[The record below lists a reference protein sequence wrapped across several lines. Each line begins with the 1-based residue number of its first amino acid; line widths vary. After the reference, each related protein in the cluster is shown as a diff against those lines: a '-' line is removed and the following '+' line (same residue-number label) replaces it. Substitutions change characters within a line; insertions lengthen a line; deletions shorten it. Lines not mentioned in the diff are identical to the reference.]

1 MIQRGIRHTN
11 MNIEHSEVITQ
22 VKNVKKKLH
31 YYLEIVKD
39 IIGSPGY
46 QNIYI
51 FHNFLQE
58 TQTNFL
64 ANFQNILNSIPEG
77 TKFQE
82 ILLFLFFFLIPGK
95 LKDSHSIKHKSVL
108 KPLGLSH
115 DLTALFITCSFTL
128 HPISTSGAGKT
139 GQLHAKE

>member
-1 MIQRGIRHTN
+1 MK
-11 MNIEHSEVITQ
+11 EHYEVITQ
-22 VKNVKKKLH
+22 VKNVKKKIR

-64 ANFQNILNSIPEG
+64 ANF
-77 TKFQE
+77 
-82 ILLFLFFFLIPGK
+82 
-95 LKDSHSIKHKSVL
+95 
-108 KPLGLSH
+108 
-115 DLTALFITCSFTL
+115 
-128 HPISTSGAGKT
+128 
-139 GQLHAKE
+139 